1 MGNLMKKK
9 ATYLLPIWIDI
20 YCHGDPKDILIDLN
34 EKLTEFFEKYGD
46 AVAMN
51 SNSIDIQ
58 WSVNQHINLR

>member
-1 MGNLMKKK
+1 MAKKK
-9 ATYLLPIWIDI
+9 ATYLLPIWVDI

-46 AVAMN
+46 AVAKN

-58 WSVNQHINLR
+58 WSANQHITLK